1 MPSTYSTNLKIQL
14 IATGEESGF
23 WGTITNTNL
32 GTLLEQAVSGYVTQA
47 VATGTDTTI
56 TIPDGATGVAR
67 NMYLELT
74 GTGGTNTNLFVPANK
89 KLYFIFNNTSSG
101 QVTVKVAGQTGVSVP
116 NGKKMLLV
124 SNGTDIVNATNY
136 IASLSS
142 DNLSLSG
149 TLSVAG
155 TTTLS
160 GLTASTALALDS
172 SKNIVSVA
180 NTGTGSNVLATSPV
194 LVTPNLGTPSA
205 INLSNATSLS
215 LTTGVTGILPIANG
229 GTNSSTASGARTN
242 LGATTV
248 GGNLFTLANPS
259 AIRFIQ
265 INADNTVTAQD
276 AATFRTAIGAGVGS
290 VTSVATGTGLSG
302 GPITSTG
309 TISLANTAVSPAS
322 YGSAS
327 QVATFTVDAQGR
339 LTAASN
345 TAIAIAN
352 TAVSGLGTMSTQN
365 STSVSISGGSITGIT
380 DLAVADGGTGASTA
394 SGARTNLGLVIG
406 TDVLAPNGNGSS
418 LTNLNATNISSGT
431 LAVARLPAPVLQ
443 NVSTG
448 YTSDGAVY
456 VSSTQPAG
464 LGAGD
469 AGSVWFQI

>member
-74 GTGGTNTNLFVPANK
+74 GTGGTNTNLIVPANK

-116 NGKKMLLV
+116 NGKKMILV

-172 SKNIVSVA
+172 SKNIVSVTD
-180 NTGTGSNVLATSPV
+180 TGTGNNVLATSPT
-194 LVTPNLGTPSA
+194 LVTPLLGTP
-205 INLSNATSLS
+205 TSGTLTNCTGLP
-215 LTTGVTGILPIANG
+215 LTTGVTGTLPIANG
-229 GTNSSTASGARTN
+229 GTN
-242 LGATTV
+242 ATTA
-248 GGNLFTLANPS
+248 AN
-259 AIRFIQ
+259 
-265 INADNTVTAQD
+265 
-276 AATFRTAIGAGVGS
+276 
-290 VTSVATGTGLSG
+290 
-302 GPITSTG
+302 
-309 TISLANTAVSPAS
+309 
-322 YGSAS
+322 
-327 QVATFTVDAQGR
+327 
-339 LTAASN
+339 
-345 TAIAIAN
+345 
-352 TAVSGLGTMSTQN
+352 
-365 STSVSISGGSITGIT
+365 
-380 DLAVADGGTGASTA
+380 
-394 SGARTNLGLVIG
+394 ARTNLGLVIG

-456 VSSTQPAG
+456 VSSTQPTG